1 MVEICST
8 CGLPKD
14 ICVCDTISR
23 EQQRI
28 KVFVE
33 YRKWRRPA
41 TIIEGVDGKNTNI
54 RRMTQKLKSLC
65 ACGGANKKDQII
77 LQGDHREKLRSYLID
92 LGFPSNNIEIAN
104 TPVRTRRRR

>member
-23 EQQRI
+23 EQQKIR
-28 KVFVE
+28 VFVE

-41 TIIEGVDGKNTNI
+41 TIIEGVDGKSTDI
-54 RRMTQKLKSLC
+54 HRMTQKLKSLC
-65 ACGGANKKDQII
+65 ACGGTTKKDQII
-77 LQGDHREKLRSYLID
+77 LQGDHRGKLKDFLID
-92 LGFPSNNIEIAN
+92 LGFPSNNIEITD
-104 TPVRTRRRR
+104 TPAQSRGRR